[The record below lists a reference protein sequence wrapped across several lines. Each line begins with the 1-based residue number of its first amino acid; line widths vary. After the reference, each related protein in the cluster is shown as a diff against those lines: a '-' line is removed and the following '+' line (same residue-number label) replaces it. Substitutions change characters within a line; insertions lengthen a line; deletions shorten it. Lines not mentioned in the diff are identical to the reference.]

1 MTAHSRGFKLPTF
14 RQIRKN
20 RLAISTVK
28 LYNRNNLFGN
38 GGGEEM
44 KRSIFA
50 RLQWLEALTIYRAIF
65 HLVSF
70 KGGESV
76 LFSKLHID
84 FER

>member
-1 MTAHSRGFKLPTF
+1 
-14 RQIRKN
+14 
-20 RLAISTVK
+20 
-28 LYNRNNLFGN
+28 
-38 GGGEEM
+38 M